1 MPIFKYRCE
10 ECEETSTA
18 IHMSGEHLL
27 ECKHCG
33 KQGTLVRLL
42 NKPYIAKKKESSSN
56 TGDVTKKFIEE
67 NRKILEQQ
75 KKEIKEKTYDES

>member
-1 MPIFKYRCE
+1 
-10 ECEETSTA
+10 
-18 IHMSGEHLL
+18 MSGEHLL